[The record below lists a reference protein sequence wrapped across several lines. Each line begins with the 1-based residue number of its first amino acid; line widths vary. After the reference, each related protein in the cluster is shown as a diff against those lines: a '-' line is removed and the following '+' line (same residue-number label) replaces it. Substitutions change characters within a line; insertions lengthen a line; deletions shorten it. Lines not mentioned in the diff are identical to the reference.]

1 MKAKPGTPI
10 DLNKWFNFIS
20 LDIITDLGFGESFH
34 SLKTGQ
40 YHPWAQF
47 FLDALRGIA
56 FATAIKR
63 FQVFFKILMAL
74 APKSVVRKHEQMVE
88 LTNGMV
94 DKRLVEA
101 DRPDFIRAMRGD
113 DFEVCA
119 LTSVNR
125 NENV

>member
-1 MKAKPGTPI
+1 MAI
-10 DLNKWFNFIS
+10 DLNKWFNFVS

-63 FQVFFKILMAL
+63 FRVLFQLLMAL
-74 APKSVVRKHEQMVE
+74 APKSVVRKHEKMVE

-94 DKRLVEA
+94 DKRLLEA
-101 DRPDFIRAMRGD
+101 DRPDFIRAMCGD
-113 DFEVCA
+113 GFEVWSLVSISSNID
-119 LTSVNR
+119 LTC
-125 NENV
+125 

>member
-1 MKAKPGTPI
+1 MKARPGTPI

-63 FQVFFKILMAL
+63 FQVLFKLLMAL
-74 APKSVVRKHEQMVE
+74 APKSVIRKHEQMVE

-101 DRPDFIRAMRGD
+101 DRPDFIRAMCGD
-113 DFEVCA
+113 DFEVWA
-119 LTSVNR
+119 LTSVY
-125 NENV
+125 

>member
-1 MKAKPGTPI
+1 MEEKPETPI

-34 SLKTGQ
+34 NLKTGQ

-63 FQVFFKILMAL
+63 FRVLFRLLMAL

-113 DFEVCA
+113 GFEVWA
-119 LTSVNR
+119 LLSCY
-125 NENV
+125 